1 MATFDANLYRQA
13 WRKFP
18 TGVSIVTT
26 RSGDGKPYATTANA
40 LLSVALDPPL
50 LLLSVGTGGQTCA
63 NLARE
68 GRFGVSF
75 LPDDQADVADFYA
88 RASAEERGA
97 LPASHTAS
105 GCDVALLDAA
115 LAAMACRIEQR
126 VEAGDHTLFI
136 ASAEHVEVREGNALL
151 FYDGR
156 YGSTRQDSL

>member
-26 RSGDGKPYATTANA
+26 RSADGGPYATTANA
-40 LLSVALDPPL
+40 ILSIALDPPL

-68 GRFGVSF
+68 GRFGLSF

-88 RASAEERGA
+88 RASAEERA
-97 LPASHTAS
+97 TLPASHTAQD
-105 GCDVALLDAA
+105 GGAALLDGA

-126 VEAGDHTLFI
+126 VEAGDHTLFV
-136 ASAEHVEVREGNALL
+136 AAVERVEVREGNALL

-156 YGSTRQDSL
+156 YGSARQD

>member
-26 RSGDGKPYATTANA
+26 RSADGKPYATTANA

-88 RASAEERGA
+88 RAAADERGT
-97 LPASHTAS
+97 LPASHAAP
-105 GCDVALLDAA
+105 GGDVELLDGA
-115 LAAMACRIEQR
+115 LAALACRIEQS
-126 VEAGDHTLFI
+126 VEAGDHTLFV
-136 ASAEHVEVREGNALL
+136 AAVEHVEVGEGNALL

-156 YGSTRQDSL
+156 YGSARQD